1 MNSCNKFVLFVFVI
15 VEDVHDNGIHNFLQ
29 FLPPIGRKNSQ
40 ILKVAV
46 SNTSNWILDL
56 IRCLYT
62 PALCEY
68 SVLAYAAYPSELL
81 EFP

>member
-1 MNSCNKFVLFVFVI
+1 MLIFQMNSCNKFVLFVFVI

-62 PALCEY
+62 PEYYKVTLCNQI
-68 SVLAYAAYPSELL
+68 
-81 EFP
+81 